1 MDEEN
6 ISGKT
11 DQNKTSDENVEAN
24 GVTNNDPKEVPQ
36 QNPNMDVE

>member
-1 MDEEN
+1 MKKKMDEEN
-6 ISGKT
+6 I
-11 DQNKTSDENVEAN
+11 SDENVEAN